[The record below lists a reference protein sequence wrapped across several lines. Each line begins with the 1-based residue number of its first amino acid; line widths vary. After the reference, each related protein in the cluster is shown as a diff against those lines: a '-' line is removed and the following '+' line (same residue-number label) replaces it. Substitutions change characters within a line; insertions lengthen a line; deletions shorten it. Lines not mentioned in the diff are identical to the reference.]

1 MLAVMSS
8 YATERPSGAATAPPT
23 TGWIGIIV
31 FGGIMLM
38 VAGAFQ
44 VIEGLTALFR
54 DEVLL
59 VTSEDLLI
67 DLSYTAWGWIH
78 LIFGL
83 LAIAA
88 GAGVFAGW
96 LWARIAGV
104 AVVFVATLV
113 HAMFLPAAPVW
124 CTILIVMDIAIIY
137 ALCAHGRDVRAG

>member
-1 MLAVMSS
+1 MSS
-8 YATERPSGAATAPPT
+8 YATERPPGAATAPPA

-44 VIEGLTALFR
+44 AIEGLTALLR

-59 VTSEDLLI
+59 VAPGALLI
-67 DLSYTAWGWIH
+67 EVSYTTWGWIH
-78 LIFGL
+78 LLFGL
-83 LAIAA
+83 LAIVA

-104 AVVFVATLV
+104 VVAFVATLV

-124 CTILIVMDIAIIY
+124 CTILIVMDIVIIY